1 MDNNI
6 NKKISYK
13 EAGVNIEKG
22 NELVQRLKK
31 TIDNTNKKGVIGELG
46 GFGGLFDLGSLNYKQ
61 PILVS
66 GADGVGTKIKLAI
79 ENNMHGTIGIDLVA
93 MCVNDVIVQGAKP
106 LFFLDYFA
114 CSKLDINIAE
124 TVISGINKGC
134 SLAGCSLIGGETAE
148 MPEMY
153 KENDYDLAGFCVGV
167 VEKDQIITGENI
179 VDGDVLIALASSG
192 CHSNGYSLIRK
203 IIKNNNPNLNQNLDN
218 KKILEH
224 LLTPTRI
231 YVKQILDLIK
241 HVPIKSISHI
251 TGGGLI
257 DNLPRVIPDNLSVII
272 NTNTWTTPKIFNWLS
287 DQCKIDSY
295 EMFRTFNCG
304 IGLILCV
311 EKNNA
316 EDAIN
321 RLHDNG
327 ENAWL
332 VGKVIKNNKQPRVQL
347 K

>member
-31 TIDNTNKKGVIGELG
+31 TINNTNKKGVIGELG

-124 TVISGINKGC
+124 TVIGGINKGC

-148 MPEMY
+148 MPGMY
-153 KENDYDLAGFCVGV
+153 EKYDYDLAGFCVGV
-167 VEKDQIITGENI
+167 VEKDQIITGKNI
-179 VDGDVLIALASSG
+179 VAGDVLVALASSG

-218 KKILEH
+218 EKILEH

-241 HVPIKSISHI
+241 HVPIKH
-251 TGGGLI
+251 
-257 DNLPRVIPDNLSVII
+257 
-272 NTNTWTTPKIFNWLS
+272 FH
-287 DQCKIDSY
+287 Y
-295 EMFRTFNCG
+295 
-304 IGLILCV
+304 
-311 EKNNA
+311 
-316 EDAIN
+316 
-321 RLHDNG
+321 
-327 ENAWL
+327 
-332 VGKVIKNNKQPRVQL
+332 KV
-347 K
+347 